1 MVSART
7 LVRPNDS
14 TTSMRWLLAGVF
26 LVMMVLA
33 MPSCRTTSGFGD
45 DVKHLGS
52 GIEKS
57 ADKHTD

>member
-1 MVSART
+1 MFQMLPRIT
-7 LVRPNDS
+7 PVRS
-14 TTSMRWLLAGVF
+14 LRWMLLSI
-26 LVMMVLA
+26 LA
-33 MPSCRTTSGFGD
+33 MVGLAALASCRTTSGFGD

>member
-1 MVSART
+1 MQPLPSTSASPARFYSARAMLT
-7 LVRPNDS
+7 A
-14 TTSMRWLLAGVF
+14 LLLLLG
-26 LVMMVLA
+26 LA
-33 MPSCRTTSGFGD
+33 ALASCRTTSGFGD